1 MNIFFKTSKKV
12 IDFLVLQAQFF
23 YDKKSKNWFLF
34 SSTLITEK
42 KRSSNFALGAI
53 GGALIATIVIIIAEP
68 FSLNARSRAT
78 SLIFEN
84 SKNNLSDLLVTMKP
98 ETLGKLSFK
107 NEISYRTD
115 LKETILKIKKGGNI
129 SQTLVSSGINRY
141 DTQLAVNA
149 ISKLINPK
157 NILAGQKIQI
167 SHRDN
172 DLFQIII
179 PITKVKSIY
188 ATKLDEKQFFHYEDI
203 KELNKINKSS
213 FGIIESNLFLAS
225 KNSGVPTN
233 ITMEM
238 IRIFSWDVDFQRDI
252 KPNDK
257 FEVIYECFYDTEG
270 NFIKDGKILYAAL
283 KTNKKWNKL
292 YFFPTK
298 SKYPEYFNSKGES
311 AKKALLKTP
320 VDGARL
326 SSRFGKRKHP
336 ILGYTRM
343 HRGIDFA
350 APYGTPVM
358 AAGNGTIEKASRN
371 GGYGKYIR
379 IRHKNNFKTAYAHLK
394 SYARNIRPGKN
405 VKQGQIIGYIGSTG
419 VSTGPHLHYEVLRKG
434 RQVNPLSLKLPT
446 GRKLTGT
453 EYKKFTKKIEEI
465 NSFEFVKK
473 M

>member
-78 SLIFEN
+78 NLIFEN
-84 SKNNLSDLLVTMKP
+84 SKNSLSDLLVTIKP
-98 ETLGKLSFK
+98 EILGKLSFK

-188 ATKLDEKQFFHYEDI
+188 ATKLNEKQFFHYEDI

-394 SYARNIRPGKN
+394 SYARNIRPGKT